1 MVLIIIIGIL
11 NLLYGIIKR
20 DNRIYKLP
28 RIRRQASDFGDSLVS
43 GSEGKRALDSV
54 HWRVTCNFGLII

>member
-1 MVLIIIIGIL
+1 MVPIISIGIL
-11 NLLYGIIKR
+11 NLLYGIKR
-20 DNRIYKLP
+20 DTKIYKLP